1 MSKNVSNSFKS
12 VIKKAGPFYAYA
24 KITLSNGTEFILDSV
39 DDFMD
44 SENSYSEQPDSGF
57 PLGLALSK
65 SIKISID
72 SKVAIEEVLQD
83 TLSED
88 IKDSSNDNIKT
99 YIEKTLKDLFMA
111 RIVLYTEADL
121 DNGTKER
128 IQEGIFTVIDAV
140 YPGDVIEI
148 TAYDDMYKADQIFTS
163 HSSFPTSAQTLLN
176 EVCGSCDITLGSA
189 TFRNNNFQIQ
199 QAPEGKTGRQV
210 IGYIAQIAAGNAV
223 ISPQGRLI
231 IKSYDVNFPEG
242 ENPSASEIESESGIH
257 IISQYIDDPTIGVDD
272 VTITGVSTNIEN
284 EDSGEDES
292 YLSGSDDYSIK
303 IDNPLIVGHEKNAVD
318 MIAQSI
324 IGIKMRP
331 FSGNF
336 MPDPTIEFM
345 DMAYLID
352 KKDNFYQTIVTAH
365 NFTYLGSSALECG
378 AESPAR
384 FGEYYS
390 DASEVYQKAKDQIR
404 KNKTQWEQAIEN
416 LTNQVAN
423 ASGFYVTEEEQS
435 DGSVIAYMHNKPTL
449 EESNY
454 VWKMTSESI
463 SVSTDGGEH
472 WNGGI
477 TVNGEVIA
485 TIMSTIGINFDW
497 GVGGTL
503 SIQDSDG
510 NQTMYLDAETGV
522 VRINAA
528 SLKITGK
535 TIEEIIDEHPVSVN
549 LTQEEIFNILTNNGK
564 SEGIFMEDGQLY
576 INASYIGSGA
586 ISIQT
591 PQGERTFYANTETGE
606 VNINATSLK
615 ISGKTIEQYI
625 DNKIDSY
632 IPLTV
637 QLTNEFAGVPTDAN
651 GESGDYSE
659 CYTEVKVYMG
669 NTNITE
675 NEDVAYTVNPS
686 SGVIGNWNEA
696 NHRYTVTGMT
706 TDSGSVSFS
715 VTYSG
720 FSMTKQFDISKTKQG
735 TPGADGRTY
744 FLIINPIVISQDSE
758 GNYTPDSISV
768 GSYYRDGQSAN
779 RYPYTGTIVIEE
791 STNGSSFT
799 QTAQHNA
806 SQLGYGIRGSDV
818 KSIRITVY
826 AYNDLSTPLDVQTVT
841 VVKEQD
847 MQELSQEDI
856 FNILTNNGQT
866 QGIFLRNGKI
876 YINASYI
883 QSGTLSANLIKGGTL
898 KLGGSNNTYGTLQI
912 LNSRGNVIGTWNKD
926 GIEAENATITGVIN
940 GTSGHIG
947 NWTFTENGI
956 TSNVKFNELTGGD
969 SGLIEQS
976 TKVKYQVQLL
986 KYGVTEVNRKYIA
999 MIIRTRAGS
1008 STSSF
1013 LQRFSVAYDGTVTVG
1028 VPSGENIQ
1036 ITTDGQIQFKNG
1048 TTTRAYIDMRNSST
1062 LRIHAT
1068 NIQLDGNVIEPL

>member
-284 EDSGEDES
+284 EDSGEDEI

-303 IDNPLIVGHEKNAVD
+303 IDNPLIVSHEKNAVD

-345 DMAYLID
+345 DLAYLID
-352 KKDNFYQTIVTAH
+352 KKDNAYQTIVTAH

-576 INASYIGSGA
+576 INLSYA
-586 ISIQT
+586 K
-591 PQGERTFYANTETGE
+591 A
-606 VNINATSLK
+606 
-615 ISGKTIEQYI
+615 
-625 DNKIDSY
+625 
-632 IPLTV
+632 
-637 QLTNEFAGVPTDAN
+637 
-651 GESGDYSE
+651 
-659 CYTEVKVYMG
+659 
-669 NTNITE
+669 
-675 NEDVAYTVNPS
+675 
-686 SGVIGNWNEA
+686 
-696 NHRYTVTGMT
+696 
-706 TDSGSVSFS
+706 
-715 VTYSG
+715 
-720 FSMTKQFDISKTKQG
+720 
-735 TPGADGRTY
+735 
-744 FLIINPIVISQDSE
+744 
-758 GNYTPDSISV
+758 
-768 GSYYRDGQSAN
+768 
-779 RYPYTGTIVIEE
+779 
-791 STNGSSFT
+791 
-799 QTAQHNA
+799 
-806 SQLGYGIRGSDV
+806 
-818 KSIRITVY
+818 
-826 AYNDLSTPLDVQTVT
+826 
-841 VVKEQD
+841 
-847 MQELSQEDI
+847 
-856 FNILTNNGQT
+856 
-866 QGIFLRNGKI
+866 
-876 YINASYI
+876 
-883 QSGTLSANLIKGGTL
+883 GTLSADYIKGGHISANLIQGGSMSASVIKSGTMSADRISGGSISADL
-898 KLGGSNNTYGTLQI
+898 IEGGSLTIGGSNNKYGVIRI
-912 LNSRGNVIGTWNKD
+912 LNSDGSLGAQIESGHFRTYPGSRYSFVFTGDIRIGNNSSFVCLSFAEFDHDVNFTDDVDFRFKTRFWTPAVMYNLSHVTSGGHIVFARDGQTLAYLASSSKKYKD
-926 GIEAENATITGVIN
+926 HIRDLTDEEAEKLLNTRVV
-940 GTSGHIG
+940 
-947 NWTFTENGI
+947 WFKYKENYL
-956 TSNVKFNELTGGD
+956 NENDPMKGKEIPGFYAEEVEEI
-969 SGLIEQS
+969 SPVLIQYNDKNEAEDWNYRTMIPLMMQLIKKQS
-976 TKVKYQVQLL
+976 KEIDDL
-986 KYGVTEVNRKYIA
+986 KK
-999 MIIRTRAGS
+999 S
-1008 STSSF
+1008 
-1013 LQRFSVAYDGTVTVG
+1013 
-1028 VPSGENIQ
+1028 
-1036 ITTDGQIQFKNG
+1036 
-1048 TTTRAYIDMRNSST
+1048 
-1062 LRIHAT
+1062 
-1068 NIQLDGNVIEPL
+1068 IEDLKSLISK

>member
-1 MSKNVSNSFKS
+1 MSKNVSNSFKN

-88 IKDSSNDNIKT
+88 IKDSANDDIKT
-99 YIEKTLKDLFMA
+99 YIERTLKDLFMA

-121 DNGTKER
+121 DDGTKER

-189 TFRNNNFQIQ
+189 TFKNNNFQIQ

-242 ENPSASEIESESGIH
+242 ENPSAIEIESESGIH

-352 KKDNFYQTIVTAH
+352 KKDNVYQTIVTAH

-435 DGSVIAYMHNKPTL
+435 DGSIIAYMHNKPTL

-549 LTQEEIFNILTNNGK
+549 LTQEEIFNILTNNGQA
-564 SEGIFMEDGQLY
+564 EGIFMEDGQLY

-625 DNKIDSY
+625 DDGMGNLVSENLLKDTQNFTSTYWAISGSLTRNLEAPDGTMTMASLKATNSDSY
-632 IPLTV
+632 LS
-637 QLTNEFAGVPTDAN
+637 ASPTMN
-651 GESGDYSE
+651 
-659 CYTEVKVYMG
+659 K
-669 NTNITE
+669 
-675 NEDVAYTVNPS
+675 
-686 SGVIGNWNEA
+686 
-696 NHRYTVTGMT
+696 
-706 TDSGSVSFS
+706 
-715 VTYSG
+715 
-720 FSMTKQFDISKTKQG
+720 
-735 TPGADGRTY
+735 
-744 FLIINPIVISQDSE
+744 PIVGK
-758 GNYTPDSISV
+758 GNYTFNVWLKATSSMSIDLSLNHT
-768 GSYYRDGQSAN
+768 DGVRQRVYVNTDWQCYSLTCEVN
-779 RYPYTGTIVIEE
+779 DNITDFNQVTI
-791 STNGSSFT
+791 GGWGSFT
-799 QTAQHNA
+799 SSNSATLYIWKP
-806 SQLGYGIRGSDV
+806 SVTIGY
-818 KSIRITVY
+818 
-826 AYNDLSTPLDVQTVT
+826 
-841 VVKEQD
+841 
-847 MQELSQEDI
+847 SQEEI
-856 FNILTNNGQT
+856 FNALTNNGAV
-866 QGIFLRNGKI
+866 QGIYLENGQL

-883 QSGTLSANLIKGGTL
+883 NSGYLSFNRMKGGTL
-898 KLGGSNNTYGTLQI
+898 ILGGSGNTF
-912 LNSRGNVIGTWNKD
+912 GNLEIRNGSGDTIGSWNED
-926 GIEAENATITGVIN
+926 GIFAENANITGVIN

-947 NWTFTENGI
+947 NWTFTENGL
-956 TSNVKFNELTGGD
+956 TSNVRFNEIEPDDD
-969 SGLIEQS
+969 SGLQDTS
-976 TKVKYQVQLL
+976 TNVKYQVQLL
-986 KYGVTEVNRKYIA
+986 KYGVTQFNGKYIA
-999 MIIRTRAGS
+999 MIVRARGAS

-1013 LQRFSVAYDGTVTVG
+1013 LQKFAICYDGTIISGT
-1028 VPSGENIQ
+1028 PSGTNMS
-1036 ITTDGQIQFKNG
+1036 TWMNPDGTIQFKRGSTTLGEIEGLYNYSGGNGIQINANRIFLNG
-1048 TTTRAYIDMRNSST
+1048 T
-1062 LRIHAT
+1062 
-1068 NIQLDGNVIEPL
+1068 VIEPL

>member
-284 EDSGEDES
+284 EDSGEDEI

-345 DMAYLID
+345 DLAYLID
-352 KKDNFYQTIVTAH
+352 KKDNAYQTIVTAH

-576 INASYIGSGA
+576 INLSYA
-586 ISIQT
+586 K
-591 PQGERTFYANTETGE
+591 A
-606 VNINATSLK
+606 
-615 ISGKTIEQYI
+615 
-625 DNKIDSY
+625 
-632 IPLTV
+632 
-637 QLTNEFAGVPTDAN
+637 
-651 GESGDYSE
+651 
-659 CYTEVKVYMG
+659 
-669 NTNITE
+669 
-675 NEDVAYTVNPS
+675 
-686 SGVIGNWNEA
+686 
-696 NHRYTVTGMT
+696 
-706 TDSGSVSFS
+706 
-715 VTYSG
+715 
-720 FSMTKQFDISKTKQG
+720 
-735 TPGADGRTY
+735 
-744 FLIINPIVISQDSE
+744 
-758 GNYTPDSISV
+758 
-768 GSYYRDGQSAN
+768 
-779 RYPYTGTIVIEE
+779 
-791 STNGSSFT
+791 
-799 QTAQHNA
+799 
-806 SQLGYGIRGSDV
+806 
-818 KSIRITVY
+818 
-826 AYNDLSTPLDVQTVT
+826 
-841 VVKEQD
+841 
-847 MQELSQEDI
+847 
-856 FNILTNNGQT
+856 
-866 QGIFLRNGKI
+866 
-876 YINASYI
+876 
-883 QSGTLSANLIKGGTL
+883 GTLSADYIKGGHISADLIQGGSMSASVITSGTMSADRISGGSISADL
-898 KLGGSNNTYGTLQI
+898 IEGGSLTIGGSNNKYGVIRI
-912 LNSRGNVIGTWNKD
+912 LNSDGSLGAQIESGHFRTYPGSRYSFVFTGDIRIGNNSSFVCLSFAEFDHDVNFTDDVDFKFKTRFWTPAVMYNLSHVTSGGHIVFARDGQTLAYLASSSKKYKD
-926 GIEAENATITGVIN
+926 HIRDLTDEEAEKLLNTRVV
-940 GTSGHIG
+940 
-947 NWTFTENGI
+947 WFKYKENYL
-956 TSNVKFNELTGGD
+956 NENDPMKGKEIPGFYAEEVEEI
-969 SGLIEQS
+969 SPVLIQYNDKNEAEDWNYRTMIPLMMQLIKKQS
-976 TKVKYQVQLL
+976 KEIDDL
-986 KYGVTEVNRKYIA
+986 KK
-999 MIIRTRAGS
+999 S
-1008 STSSF
+1008 
-1013 LQRFSVAYDGTVTVG
+1013 
-1028 VPSGENIQ
+1028 
-1036 ITTDGQIQFKNG
+1036 
-1048 TTTRAYIDMRNSST
+1048 
-1062 LRIHAT
+1062 
-1068 NIQLDGNVIEPL
+1068 IEDLKSLISK

>member
-284 EDSGEDES
+284 EDSGEDEI

-345 DMAYLID
+345 DLAYLID
-352 KKDNFYQTIVTAH
+352 KKDNAYQTIVTAH

-576 INASYIGSGA
+576 INLSYA
-586 ISIQT
+586 K
-591 PQGERTFYANTETGE
+591 A
-606 VNINATSLK
+606 
-615 ISGKTIEQYI
+615 
-625 DNKIDSY
+625 
-632 IPLTV
+632 
-637 QLTNEFAGVPTDAN
+637 
-651 GESGDYSE
+651 
-659 CYTEVKVYMG
+659 
-669 NTNITE
+669 
-675 NEDVAYTVNPS
+675 
-686 SGVIGNWNEA
+686 
-696 NHRYTVTGMT
+696 
-706 TDSGSVSFS
+706 
-715 VTYSG
+715 
-720 FSMTKQFDISKTKQG
+720 
-735 TPGADGRTY
+735 
-744 FLIINPIVISQDSE
+744 
-758 GNYTPDSISV
+758 
-768 GSYYRDGQSAN
+768 
-779 RYPYTGTIVIEE
+779 
-791 STNGSSFT
+791 
-799 QTAQHNA
+799 
-806 SQLGYGIRGSDV
+806 
-818 KSIRITVY
+818 
-826 AYNDLSTPLDVQTVT
+826 
-841 VVKEQD
+841 
-847 MQELSQEDI
+847 
-856 FNILTNNGQT
+856 
-866 QGIFLRNGKI
+866 
-876 YINASYI
+876 
-883 QSGTLSANLIKGGTL
+883 GTLSADYIKGGHISADLIQGGSMSASVITSGTMSADRISGGSISADL
-898 KLGGSNNTYGTLQI
+898 IEGGSLTIGGSNNKYGVIRI
-912 LNSRGNVIGTWNKD
+912 LNSDGSLGAQIESGHFRTYPGSRYSFVFTGDIRIGNNSSFVCLSYAEFDHDVKFTDDVDFKFKTRFWTPAVMYNLSHVTSGGHIVFARDGQTLAYLASSSKKYKD
-926 GIEAENATITGVIN
+926 HIRDLTDEEAEKLLNTRVV
-940 GTSGHIG
+940 
-947 NWTFTENGI
+947 WFKYKENYL
-956 TSNVKFNELTGGD
+956 NENDPMKGKEIPGFYAEEVEEI
-969 SGLIEQS
+969 SPVLIQYNDKNEAEDWNYRTMIPLMMQLIKKQS
-976 TKVKYQVQLL
+976 KEIDDL
-986 KYGVTEVNRKYIA
+986 KK
-999 MIIRTRAGS
+999 S
-1008 STSSF
+1008 
-1013 LQRFSVAYDGTVTVG
+1013 
-1028 VPSGENIQ
+1028 
-1036 ITTDGQIQFKNG
+1036 
-1048 TTTRAYIDMRNSST
+1048 
-1062 LRIHAT
+1062 
-1068 NIQLDGNVIEPL
+1068 IEDLKSLISK

>member
-284 EDSGEDES
+284 EDSGEDEI

-345 DMAYLID
+345 DLAYLID
-352 KKDNFYQTIVTAH
+352 KKDNAYQTIVTAH

-576 INASYIGSGA
+576 INLSYAKAGTLSADYIKGGHISANLIRGGSMSASVITSGTMSA
-586 ISIQT
+586 D
-591 PQGERTFYANTETGE
+591 R
-606 VNINATSLK
+606 
-615 ISGKTIEQYI
+615 ISG
-625 DNKIDSY
+625 
-632 IPLTV
+632 
-637 QLTNEFAGVPTDAN
+637 
-651 GESGDYSE
+651 
-659 CYTEVKVYMG
+659 
-669 NTNITE
+669 
-675 NEDVAYTVNPS
+675 
-686 SGVIGNWNEA
+686 
-696 NHRYTVTGMT
+696 
-706 TDSGSVSFS
+706 GS
-715 VTYSG
+715 
-720 FSMTKQFDISKTKQG
+720 I
-735 TPGADGRTY
+735 
-744 FLIINPIVISQDSE
+744 
-758 GNYTPDSISV
+758 
-768 GSYYRDGQSAN
+768 
-779 RYPYTGTIVIEE
+779 
-791 STNGSSFT
+791 
-799 QTAQHNA
+799 
-806 SQLGYGIRGSDV
+806 
-818 KSIRITVY
+818 
-826 AYNDLSTPLDVQTVT
+826 
-841 VVKEQD
+841 
-847 MQELSQEDI
+847 
-856 FNILTNNGQT
+856 
-866 QGIFLRNGKI
+866 
-876 YINASYI
+876 
-883 QSGTLSANLIKGGTL
+883 SANLIKGGSLTI
-898 KLGGSNNTYGTLQI
+898 GGSNNKYGVIRI
-912 LNSRGNVIGTWNKD
+912 LNSDGSLGAQIESGHFRTYPGSGYSFVFTGDIRIGNNSSFVCLSFAEFDHDVNFTDDVDFRFKTRFWTPAVMYNLSHVTSGGHIVFARDGQTLAYLASSSKKYKD
-926 GIEAENATITGVIN
+926 HIRDLTDEEAEKLLNTRVV
-940 GTSGHIG
+940 
-947 NWTFTENGI
+947 WFKYKENYLNENDPMKGKEI
-956 TSNVKFNELTGGD
+956 PGFYAEEVEEISPVLIQYNDKNEAEDWNYRTMIPLMMQLIKKQSKEINELKKSVED
-969 SGLIEQS
+969 LRSLIS
-976 TKVKYQVQLL
+976 K
-986 KYGVTEVNRKYIA
+986 
-999 MIIRTRAGS
+999 
-1008 STSSF
+1008 
-1013 LQRFSVAYDGTVTVG
+1013 
-1028 VPSGENIQ
+1028 
-1036 ITTDGQIQFKNG
+1036 
-1048 TTTRAYIDMRNSST
+1048 
-1062 LRIHAT
+1062 
-1068 NIQLDGNVIEPL
+1068 

>member
-284 EDSGEDES
+284 EDSGEDEI

-345 DMAYLID
+345 DLAYLID
-352 KKDNFYQTIVTAH
+352 KKDNAYQTIVTAH

-576 INASYIGSGA
+576 INLSYAKAGTLSADYIKGGHISANLIQGGSMSASVIKSGTMSA
-586 ISIQT
+586 D
-591 PQGERTFYANTETGE
+591 R
-606 VNINATSLK
+606 
-615 ISGKTIEQYI
+615 ISG
-625 DNKIDSY
+625 
-632 IPLTV
+632 
-637 QLTNEFAGVPTDAN
+637 
-651 GESGDYSE
+651 
-659 CYTEVKVYMG
+659 
-669 NTNITE
+669 
-675 NEDVAYTVNPS
+675 
-686 SGVIGNWNEA
+686 
-696 NHRYTVTGMT
+696 
-706 TDSGSVSFS
+706 GS
-715 VTYSG
+715 
-720 FSMTKQFDISKTKQG
+720 I
-735 TPGADGRTY
+735 
-744 FLIINPIVISQDSE
+744 
-758 GNYTPDSISV
+758 
-768 GSYYRDGQSAN
+768 
-779 RYPYTGTIVIEE
+779 
-791 STNGSSFT
+791 
-799 QTAQHNA
+799 
-806 SQLGYGIRGSDV
+806 
-818 KSIRITVY
+818 
-826 AYNDLSTPLDVQTVT
+826 
-841 VVKEQD
+841 
-847 MQELSQEDI
+847 
-856 FNILTNNGQT
+856 
-866 QGIFLRNGKI
+866 
-876 YINASYI
+876 
-883 QSGTLSANLIKGGTL
+883 SANLIKGGSLTI
-898 KLGGSNNTYGTLQI
+898 GGSNNKYGVIRI
-912 LNSRGNVIGTWNKD
+912 LNSDGSLGAQIESGHFRTYPGSRYSFVFTGDIRIGNNSSFVCLSFAEFDHDVNFTDDVDFRFKTRFWTPAVMYNLSHVTSGGHIVFARDGQTLAYLASSSKKYKD
-926 GIEAENATITGVIN
+926 HIRDLTDEEAEKLLNTRVV
-940 GTSGHIG
+940 
-947 NWTFTENGI
+947 WFKYKENYL
-956 TSNVKFNELTGGD
+956 NENDPMKGKEIPGFYAEEVEEI
-969 SGLIEQS
+969 SPVLIQYNDKNEAEDWNYRTMIPLMMQLIKKQS
-976 TKVKYQVQLL
+976 KEIDDL
-986 KYGVTEVNRKYIA
+986 KK
-999 MIIRTRAGS
+999 S
-1008 STSSF
+1008 
-1013 LQRFSVAYDGTVTVG
+1013 
-1028 VPSGENIQ
+1028 
-1036 ITTDGQIQFKNG
+1036 
-1048 TTTRAYIDMRNSST
+1048 
-1062 LRIHAT
+1062 
-1068 NIQLDGNVIEPL
+1068 IEDLKSLISK

>member
-284 EDSGEDES
+284 EDSGEDEI

-345 DMAYLID
+345 DLAYLID
-352 KKDNFYQTIVTAH
+352 KKDNAYQTIVTAH

-576 INASYIGSGA
+576 INLSYA
-586 ISIQT
+586 K
-591 PQGERTFYANTETGE
+591 A
-606 VNINATSLK
+606 
-615 ISGKTIEQYI
+615 
-625 DNKIDSY
+625 
-632 IPLTV
+632 
-637 QLTNEFAGVPTDAN
+637 
-651 GESGDYSE
+651 
-659 CYTEVKVYMG
+659 
-669 NTNITE
+669 
-675 NEDVAYTVNPS
+675 
-686 SGVIGNWNEA
+686 
-696 NHRYTVTGMT
+696 
-706 TDSGSVSFS
+706 
-715 VTYSG
+715 
-720 FSMTKQFDISKTKQG
+720 
-735 TPGADGRTY
+735 
-744 FLIINPIVISQDSE
+744 
-758 GNYTPDSISV
+758 
-768 GSYYRDGQSAN
+768 
-779 RYPYTGTIVIEE
+779 
-791 STNGSSFT
+791 
-799 QTAQHNA
+799 
-806 SQLGYGIRGSDV
+806 
-818 KSIRITVY
+818 
-826 AYNDLSTPLDVQTVT
+826 
-841 VVKEQD
+841 
-847 MQELSQEDI
+847 
-856 FNILTNNGQT
+856 
-866 QGIFLRNGKI
+866 
-876 YINASYI
+876 
-883 QSGTLSANLIKGGTL
+883 GTLSADYIKGGHISADLIQGGSMSASVITSGTMSADRISGGSISADL
-898 KLGGSNNTYGTLQI
+898 IEGGSLTIGGSNNKYGVIRI
-912 LNSRGNVIGTWNKD
+912 LNSDGSLGAQIESGHFRTYPGSRYSFVFTGDIRIGNNSSFVCLSFAEFDHDVNFTDDVDFRFKTRFWTPAVMYNLSHVTSGGHIVFARDGQTLAYLASSSKKYKD
-926 GIEAENATITGVIN
+926 HIRDLTDEEAEKLLNTRVV
-940 GTSGHIG
+940 
-947 NWTFTENGI
+947 WFKYKENYL
-956 TSNVKFNELTGGD
+956 NENDPMKGKEIPGFYAEEVEEI
-969 SGLIEQS
+969 SPVLIQYNDKNEAEDWNYRTMIPLMMQLIKKQS
-976 TKVKYQVQLL
+976 KEIDDL
-986 KYGVTEVNRKYIA
+986 KK
-999 MIIRTRAGS
+999 S
-1008 STSSF
+1008 
-1013 LQRFSVAYDGTVTVG
+1013 
-1028 VPSGENIQ
+1028 
-1036 ITTDGQIQFKNG
+1036 
-1048 TTTRAYIDMRNSST
+1048 
-1062 LRIHAT
+1062 
-1068 NIQLDGNVIEPL
+1068 IEDLKSLISK

>member
-284 EDSGEDES
+284 EDSGEDEI

-345 DMAYLID
+345 DLAYLID
-352 KKDNFYQTIVTAH
+352 KKDNAYQTIVTAH

-576 INASYIGSGA
+576 INLSYAKAGTLSADYIKGGHISANLIRGGSMSASVITSGTMSA
-586 ISIQT
+586 D
-591 PQGERTFYANTETGE
+591 R
-606 VNINATSLK
+606 
-615 ISGKTIEQYI
+615 ISG
-625 DNKIDSY
+625 
-632 IPLTV
+632 
-637 QLTNEFAGVPTDAN
+637 
-651 GESGDYSE
+651 
-659 CYTEVKVYMG
+659 
-669 NTNITE
+669 
-675 NEDVAYTVNPS
+675 
-686 SGVIGNWNEA
+686 
-696 NHRYTVTGMT
+696 
-706 TDSGSVSFS
+706 GS
-715 VTYSG
+715 
-720 FSMTKQFDISKTKQG
+720 I
-735 TPGADGRTY
+735 
-744 FLIINPIVISQDSE
+744 
-758 GNYTPDSISV
+758 
-768 GSYYRDGQSAN
+768 
-779 RYPYTGTIVIEE
+779 
-791 STNGSSFT
+791 
-799 QTAQHNA
+799 
-806 SQLGYGIRGSDV
+806 
-818 KSIRITVY
+818 
-826 AYNDLSTPLDVQTVT
+826 
-841 VVKEQD
+841 
-847 MQELSQEDI
+847 
-856 FNILTNNGQT
+856 
-866 QGIFLRNGKI
+866 
-876 YINASYI
+876 
-883 QSGTLSANLIKGGTL
+883 SANLIKGGSLTI
-898 KLGGSNNTYGTLQI
+898 GGSNNKYGVIRI
-912 LNSRGNVIGTWNKD
+912 LNSDGSLGAQIESGHFRTYPGSGYSFVFTGDIRIGNNSSFVCLSFAEFDHDVNFTDDVDFRFKTRFWTPAVMYNLSHVTSGGHIVFARDGQTLAYLASSSKKYKD
-926 GIEAENATITGVIN
+926 HIRDLTDEEAEKLLNTRVV
-940 GTSGHIG
+940 
-947 NWTFTENGI
+947 WFKYKENYL
-956 TSNVKFNELTGGD
+956 NENDPMKGKEIPGFYAEEVEEI
-969 SGLIEQS
+969 SPVLIQYNDKNEAEDWNYRTMIPLMMQLIKKQS
-976 TKVKYQVQLL
+976 KEIDDL
-986 KYGVTEVNRKYIA
+986 KK
-999 MIIRTRAGS
+999 S
-1008 STSSF
+1008 
-1013 LQRFSVAYDGTVTVG
+1013 
-1028 VPSGENIQ
+1028 
-1036 ITTDGQIQFKNG
+1036 
-1048 TTTRAYIDMRNSST
+1048 
-1062 LRIHAT
+1062 
-1068 NIQLDGNVIEPL
+1068 IEDLKSLISK

>member
-257 IISQYIDDPTIGVDD
+257 IISQYIDDPTISVDD

-284 EDSGEDES
+284 EDSGEDEI

-345 DMAYLID
+345 DLAYLID
-352 KKDNFYQTIVTAH
+352 KKDNAYQTIVTAH

-576 INASYIGSGA
+576 INLSYA
-586 ISIQT
+586 K
-591 PQGERTFYANTETGE
+591 A
-606 VNINATSLK
+606 
-615 ISGKTIEQYI
+615 
-625 DNKIDSY
+625 
-632 IPLTV
+632 
-637 QLTNEFAGVPTDAN
+637 
-651 GESGDYSE
+651 
-659 CYTEVKVYMG
+659 
-669 NTNITE
+669 
-675 NEDVAYTVNPS
+675 
-686 SGVIGNWNEA
+686 
-696 NHRYTVTGMT
+696 
-706 TDSGSVSFS
+706 
-715 VTYSG
+715 
-720 FSMTKQFDISKTKQG
+720 
-735 TPGADGRTY
+735 
-744 FLIINPIVISQDSE
+744 
-758 GNYTPDSISV
+758 
-768 GSYYRDGQSAN
+768 
-779 RYPYTGTIVIEE
+779 
-791 STNGSSFT
+791 
-799 QTAQHNA
+799 
-806 SQLGYGIRGSDV
+806 
-818 KSIRITVY
+818 
-826 AYNDLSTPLDVQTVT
+826 
-841 VVKEQD
+841 
-847 MQELSQEDI
+847 
-856 FNILTNNGQT
+856 
-866 QGIFLRNGKI
+866 
-876 YINASYI
+876 
-883 QSGTLSANLIKGGTL
+883 GTLSADYIKGGHISANLIQGGSMSASVIKSGTMSADRISGGSISADL
-898 KLGGSNNTYGTLQI
+898 IEGGSLTIGGSNNKYGVIRI
-912 LNSRGNVIGTWNKD
+912 LNSDGSLGAQIESGHFRTYPGSRYSFVFTGDIRIGNNSSFVCLSFAEFDHDVNFTDDVDFRFKTRFWTPAVMYNLSHVTSGGHIVFARDGQTLAYLASSSKKYKD
-926 GIEAENATITGVIN
+926 HIRDLTDEEAEKLLNTRVV
-940 GTSGHIG
+940 
-947 NWTFTENGI
+947 WFKYKENYL
-956 TSNVKFNELTGGD
+956 NENDPMKGKEIPGFYAEEVEEI
-969 SGLIEQS
+969 SPVLIQYNDKNEAEDWNYRTMIPLMMQLIKKQS
-976 TKVKYQVQLL
+976 KEIDDLKKSIEDLKLL
-986 KYGVTEVNRKYIA
+986 ISK
-999 MIIRTRAGS
+999 
-1008 STSSF
+1008 
-1013 LQRFSVAYDGTVTVG
+1013 
-1028 VPSGENIQ
+1028 
-1036 ITTDGQIQFKNG
+1036 
-1048 TTTRAYIDMRNSST
+1048 
-1062 LRIHAT
+1062 
-1068 NIQLDGNVIEPL
+1068 

>member
-284 EDSGEDES
+284 EDSGEDEI

-345 DMAYLID
+345 DLAYLID
-352 KKDNFYQTIVTAH
+352 KKDNAYQTIVTAH

-576 INASYIGSGA
+576 INLSYA
-586 ISIQT
+586 K
-591 PQGERTFYANTETGE
+591 A
-606 VNINATSLK
+606 
-615 ISGKTIEQYI
+615 
-625 DNKIDSY
+625 
-632 IPLTV
+632 
-637 QLTNEFAGVPTDAN
+637 
-651 GESGDYSE
+651 
-659 CYTEVKVYMG
+659 
-669 NTNITE
+669 
-675 NEDVAYTVNPS
+675 
-686 SGVIGNWNEA
+686 
-696 NHRYTVTGMT
+696 
-706 TDSGSVSFS
+706 
-715 VTYSG
+715 
-720 FSMTKQFDISKTKQG
+720 
-735 TPGADGRTY
+735 
-744 FLIINPIVISQDSE
+744 
-758 GNYTPDSISV
+758 
-768 GSYYRDGQSAN
+768 
-779 RYPYTGTIVIEE
+779 
-791 STNGSSFT
+791 
-799 QTAQHNA
+799 
-806 SQLGYGIRGSDV
+806 
-818 KSIRITVY
+818 
-826 AYNDLSTPLDVQTVT
+826 
-841 VVKEQD
+841 
-847 MQELSQEDI
+847 
-856 FNILTNNGQT
+856 
-866 QGIFLRNGKI
+866 
-876 YINASYI
+876 
-883 QSGTLSANLIKGGTL
+883 GTLSADYIKGGHISADL
-898 KLGGSNNTYGTLQI
+898 IQGGSISADLIQ
-912 LNSRGNVIGTWNKD
+912 
-926 GIEAENATITGVIN
+926 
-940 GTSGHIG
+940 SG
-947 NWTFTENGI
+947 
-956 TSNVKFNELTGGD
+956 SMSADRLTGGTIRLGRKPGVD
-969 SGLIEQS
+969 YGEIRIES
-976 TKVKYQVQLL
+976 PDGVEVGEWTTS
-986 KYGVTEVNRKYIA
+986 GVTFGEINDAAVDFTHSYSNTSMSFYVNGRGCATINTEQGDGLKIYGNNRVDISSG
-999 MIIRTRAGS
+999 GS
-1008 STSSF
+1008 IYLLS
-1013 LQRFSVAYDGTVTVG
+1013 GTVFESAASFDSDVRFYEQAQFWVASKMYNLSHVT
-1028 VPSGENIQ
+1028 SGGHIVFAK
-1036 ITTDGQIQFKNG
+1036 DGQTLAYLASSSKKYKDHVRDLTDEEAEKLLNARVVWFKYKENYLNENDPMKG
-1048 TTTRAYIDMRNSST
+1048 KEIPGFYAEEIEEIYPVLAQYNDKGEVEDWNYRTMIPLMMQLIKKQSKEIDDLKKS
-1062 LRIHAT
+1062 
-1068 NIQLDGNVIEPL
+1068 IEDLKSLISK